1 MLDKAVL
8 RWGGL
13 AAMIGA
19 ALGFV
24 FNLLHPRSSA
34 AAAGA
39 MNELHLV
46 AASNIWVFV
55 HFMLAWSIAFAL
67 VGLVAI
73 GWSYGEGA
81 AASWGRF
88 ATASAIVGVAVTFI
102 TILVDGPAMKHV
114 AEAMMAG
121 HSPETIAAGTAVSEI
136 AVALFTGT
144 MGSLFGL
151 TPVLYGIATLNDNRY
166 PSALGYLSI
175 VAGVLGLI
183 TASIQYFGG
192 ISNLTANILFP
203 IASLAFTVWS
213 FAMGWRLWKPEV
225 GVKEPALT

>member
-1 MLDKAVL
+1 MLDRAVL
-8 RWGGL
+8 RWGGM

-19 ALGFV
+19 ALGLV

-34 AAAGA
+34 VGTG

-46 AASNIWVFV
+46 AASDIWLLV
-55 HFMLAWSIAFAL
+55 HYMIAWSVAFAL

-73 GWSYGEGA
+73 GWSYAEGA

-88 ATASAIVGVAVTFI
+88 ATASAIVGVGVTFI
-102 TILVDGPAMKHV
+102 TVLIDGPAMKHV
-114 AEAMMAG
+114 ADAMIAG
-121 HSPETIAAGTAVSEI
+121 HSPETIAAGTAVSEV

-151 TPVLYGIATLNDNRY
+151 TPVLYGIATLSDARY
-166 PSALGYLSI
+166 PKPLGYLAI
-175 VAGVLGLI
+175 AAGVLGLI

-192 ISNLTANILFP
+192 IQNLTANILFP

-213 FAMGWRLWKPEV
+213 FVMGWRLWRPETA
-225 GVKEPALT
+225 GKEPALT